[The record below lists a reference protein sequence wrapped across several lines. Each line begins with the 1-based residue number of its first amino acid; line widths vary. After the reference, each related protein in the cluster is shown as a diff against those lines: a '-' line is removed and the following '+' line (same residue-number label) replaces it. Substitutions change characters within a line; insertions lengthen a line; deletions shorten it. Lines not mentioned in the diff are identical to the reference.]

1 MREKYWERANLWHPG
16 REFRNK
22 MTNLKGLYTDW
33 VWLQKQ
39 TGRGRGANG
48 EVTATADWWAKE
60 IKVFEGFF
68 ILILQHL
75 FFCS

>member
-1 MREKYWERANLWHPG
+1 
-16 REFRNK
+16 

-39 TGRGRGANG
+39 TGCGRDANG

-60 IKVFEGFF
+60 IKVFEVIVFF

-75 FFCS
+75 FFLLMILEQHNRCSYCFFLVMIL

>member
-1 MREKYWERANLWHPG
+1 
-16 REFRNK
+16 

-39 TGRGRGANG
+39 TGCGRDANG

-60 IKVFEGFF
+60 IKVFEVIVF
-68 ILILQHL
+68 L
-75 FFCS
+75 F